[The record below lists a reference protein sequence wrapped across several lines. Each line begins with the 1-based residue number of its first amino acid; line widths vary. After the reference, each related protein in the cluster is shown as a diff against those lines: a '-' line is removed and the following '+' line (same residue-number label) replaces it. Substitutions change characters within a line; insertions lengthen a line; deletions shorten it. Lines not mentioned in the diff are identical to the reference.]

1 MYTAP
6 DRQGFVE
13 HIASLTPKNSIC
25 IEVGTYRGDF
35 SEMILKNIKP
45 FQLFLVDTWEV
56 DDKYEYAHEILAQPI
71 TGREEDQTKGMPT
84 SYSTNDDLE
93 IVKEKFSDE
102 IIKNQV
108 ILKKGF
114 SYDVVNEF
122 PDDFFDF
129 IYIDACH
136 LYECVRDD
144 LKMFL
149 PKLKKNGLMCGHDY
163 MDFRGFAIG
172 SDFGVVRAV
181 DEFVV
186 DNDFKWVATTMPNF
200 SMIQIPDFAL
210 KRP

>member
-1 MYTAP
+1 MHTAA
-6 DRQGFVE
+6 DRQEFVE
-13 HIASLTPKNSIC
+13 YITSFIPQNSIC
-25 IEVGTYRGDF
+25 VEVGVERGDF
-35 SEMILKNIKP
+35 SEKILKNIKP
-45 FQLFLVDTWEV
+45 FQLFLVDPWAV
-56 DDKYEYAHEILAQPI
+56 DDRYKDEFGLA
-71 TGREEDQTKGMPT
+71 TAYG
-84 SYSTNDDLE
+84 TNDDLK
-93 IVKEKFSDE
+93 IIKEKFSNE

-163 MDFRGFAIG
+163 MDFKEAEKSGHTGGNLTEMGRE
-172 SDFGVVRAV
+172 FGVVEAV
-181 DEFVV
+181 DEFVI
-186 DNDFKWVATTMPNF
+186 DNDFEWIATSIPNF
-200 SMIQIPDFAL
+200 YLGQIPDFAL
-210 KRP
+210 KKL